1 MASGQK
7 KETNKKASKPKAAKS
22 TGATFSLVD
31 IAKDRD
37 KLELLNG
44 EIVYFKS
51 ITDFD
56 DVDLLNL
63 QKQIAGAQGLGDDIV
78 EIFSKEGADVDEN
91 KTAKAL
97 KAARQAMDGV
107 LRVVLDNST
116 TEDQLQSIGGIQVK
130 MQVVQW
136 WTEQNIGKKAQGQ
149 QA

>member
-7 KETNKKASKPKAAKS
+7 KKSNKPKPKAAKS

-37 KLELLNG
+37 KLELLDG
-44 EIVYFKS
+44 SIIYFKS

-56 DVDLLNL
+56 DVDLLSL
-63 QKQIAGAQGLGDDIV
+63 QKQIAGAQGLGDEIV
-78 EIFSKEGADVDEN
+78 EIFGKEGADVDEN